1 MRRYG
6 LLGFVLCGL
15 ATWCVDGLSGE
26 KTPTSEKAPS
36 SEKTGATAE
45 PKGLRLVVMDPLA
58 LELSCPCVQGYAQ
71 RDYKQLAKYLQERL
85 GVPVD
90 VSFSE
95 SLVKALKDDERAEI
109 VIGKRSV
116 VEYDAKRSRRGFN
129 YAASLTGKDGKTTQY
144 GMIVVRT
151 ADKATSAADLKG
163 YRIYFG
169 PEESAE
175 KHGAAVVL
183 LRQHGIELPAK
194 LETVAGCEEG
204 ATAILEMGP
213 EEKGA
218 AVISSYARP
227 LLEGC
232 GTVPKG
238 AIRVVAETKPV
249 PFVTAF
255 VSDKLS
261 GERQKE
267 ITAALLE
274 LVAQAELM
282 AALETK
288 RGFVKDDVV
297 AQADGAVPARST
309 VQVGA
314 NVDVSA
320 PVEVGATVK
329 VGASA
334 ESKKK

>member
-1 MRRYG
+1 MYRS
-6 LLGFVLCGL
+6 LLALSTVCGWATLCG
-15 ATWCVDGLSGE
+15 AAAAEE
-26 KTPTSEKAPS
+26 KPQAARPTAV
-36 SEKTGATAE
+36 
-45 PKGLRLVVMDPLA
+45 RMVVMDPLA
-58 LELSCPCVQGYAQ
+58 KELSCPCVQGYAQ
-71 RDYKQLAKYLQERL
+71 RDYVQLGKYLEAKL

-90 VSFSE
+90 VAFSE

-116 VEYDAKRSRRGFN
+116 VEHDAGRVKRGFS
-129 YAASLTGKDGKTTQY
+129 YSASLTGKDGKTTQY

-151 ADKATSAADLKG
+151 ADGAKSAADLKG

-169 PEESAE
+169 PEESDE
-175 KHGAAVVL
+175 KHAAAIAL
-183 LRQHGIELPAK
+183 LKAHGVAPPAK

-218 AVISSYARP
+218 AVISSYAHP

-255 VSDKLS
+255 VSDKVAADRRAL
-261 GERQKE
+261 

-274 LVAQAELM
+274 IHIRPDLM
-282 AALETK
+282 LALETK
-288 RGFVKDDVV
+288 RGFVADDQV
-297 AQADGAVPARST
+297 AEGKPAANGVRATAGTVLTTAEAAPSTAEAVPATAST
-309 VQVGA
+309 EA
-314 NVDVSA
+314 
-320 PVEVGATVK
+320 
-329 VGASA
+329 
-334 ESKKK
+334 KKK